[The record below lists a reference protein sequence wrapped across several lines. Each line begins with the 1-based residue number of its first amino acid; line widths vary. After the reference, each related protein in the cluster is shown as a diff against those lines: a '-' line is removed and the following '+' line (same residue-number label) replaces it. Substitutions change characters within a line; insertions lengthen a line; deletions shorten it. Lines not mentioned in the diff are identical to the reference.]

1 MTMRRRTL
9 MVAAA
14 GVPLAASTAAAGT
27 GAMQVRSPDGQ
38 LVISLDL
45 DTDGRLHYRV
55 QRQGRPVLLAS
66 RLGLKLEA
74 ADLAEGLAFAGA
86 GEARRVDER
95 YELQVGKRR
104 HIHHQACERDFRFI
118 NAAKQHLVV
127 TLRARD
133 DGVAFRYHAAAPNL
147 PRLRFV
153 AEATSFRFA
162 ASTRAW
168 LQPMSVAKT
177 GWSRC
182 NPAYEEHYEID
193 QPVGTPSPSPAGWV
207 FPALF
212 RSGASDW
219 VALSEAGLDGGFH
232 ASRLQAQSPGGEYRI
247 GGPPAEEV
255 VPGGALLAEATGELL
270 TPWRL
275 LAVGALGTVADSTLG
290 TDLASPARLFDASRI
305 KPGVASWSWALLKDE
320 FTTFEIQKRFIDYAA
335 EMRWAYTLVDGEWD
349 RRIGHEGIAAL
360 VRHAE
365 QRGVGLWLWYNSAGS
380 WNDTPQTPR
389 DLVLTRESR
398 QREFG
403 RIARLGI
410 KGVKVDFFGGDS
422 ASMIDYYLAILADA
436 AAAGLLVNFHGATLP
451 RGWARTHPNL
461 MTMEAVKGFE
471 FTTFGQP
478 DQDKVARHAAMLPFT
493 RNLFDPMDFTPMVF
507 GDIPGIERR
516 TRNGFELAEVVLF
529 TSGVQHIAEIPR
541 GMATAPGFVQRYLQ
555 ALPTQW
561 DDSRFVDG
569 LPGRFV
575 VIARRAGDHW
585 HVAGL
590 NADDTPLALT
600 LDLGFLAGRSGRLIT
615 DGPGPRDF
623 ASRRLAATNRTPL
636 RLQPHGG
643 FVAVFGP

>member
-1 MTMRRRTL
+1 MAA
-9 MVAAA
+9 AAA
-14 GVPLAASTAAAGT
+14 GVPLVAGFASAAMAAPAP
-27 GAMQVRSPDGQ
+27 MEVHSPDGQ
-38 LVISLDL
+38 LVISLEL
-45 DTDGRLHYRV
+45 GADGLLHYRV
-55 QRQGRPVLLAS
+55 LRQGRPVLLPS
-66 RLGLKLEA
+66 RLGLRLEG
-74 ADLAEGLAFAGA
+74 ADLSQGLHVVSA
-86 GEARRVDER
+86 GEAREIDEP

-104 HIHHQACERDFRFI
+104 QIRHRAREREFRFT
-118 NAAKQHLVV
+118 NAGGQQLAVV
-127 TLRARD
+127 LRAAN
-133 DGVAFRYHAAAPNL
+133 DGVAFRYRATAPGQ
-147 PRLRFV
+147 LRFV
-153 AEATSFRFA
+153 DEATSFRFA
-162 ASTRAW
+162 PSTRAW

-247 GGPPAEEV
+247 GLPPAEEV
-255 VPGGALLAEATGELL
+255 FPRGALLAEAAGELL

-290 TDLASPARLFDASRI
+290 TDLASPARPFDAARV

-389 DLVLTRESR
+389 DLMLTRESR

-403 RIARLGI
+403 RIARLGV

-422 ASMIDYYLAILADA
+422 ASMIDYYIAILADA

-507 GDIPGIERR
+507 GDIPGIERL

-555 ALPTQW
+555 ALPVQW
-561 DDSRFVDG
+561 DDSRFIDG